1 MSKTA
6 SNRLG
11 VFAKLRLIW
20 RSLWIQVL
28 LNYKTMQGAGYLFIL
43 WPWLKR
49 SEHRKN
55 RVIRASGFLNGH
67 PVFSSFAL
75 GAMLRRLSDGD
86 AEKDPQEFDQ
96 WRESLSGPLGMV
108 GDSLIW
114 ERWKPIVLCIMVY
127 AMGFQAYYLYK
138 YAEGYPKWII
148 ALILITLLLYNLPL
162 IAFRWW
168 ALDKSYESG
177 KKVLTLGSHSAL
189 PRIQR
194 TLDGSAAFVA
204 GLVFALGMIVSYINS
219 SEFFFVIAFVLTFVL
234 IRLNIPVS
242 ISVLAVLLAYLGI
255 GFIL

>member
-1 MSKTA
+1 MSETET
-6 SNRLG
+6 NRLG
-11 VFAKLRLIW
+11 VFTKLRLIW

-55 RVIRASGFLNGH
+55 RVGRVSGFLNGH
-67 PVFSSFAL
+67 PIFSSFAL

-86 AEKDPQEFDQ
+86 AEQDPQEFDQ

-114 ERWKPIVLCIMVY
+114 ERWKPIVLCIMTY
-127 AMGFQAYYLYK
+127 AMGFQAYYLYMNLV
-138 YAEGYPKWII
+138 GNPKWIV
-148 ALILITLLLYNLPL
+148 ADILITLLLYNIPL

-168 ALDKSYESG
+168 ALERSYESG
-177 KKVLTLGSHSAL
+177 RNVLALGSHSAL
-189 PRIQR
+189 PRIQK

-204 GLVFALGMIVSYINS
+204 GLVLALGIVVSYINAS
-219 SEFFFVIAFVLTFVL
+219 MFFFVVAYVVTFFL
-234 IRLNIPVS
+234 IRLRIPTS
-242 ISVLAVLLAYLGI
+242 ISVLLVLFVYLGI